1 MARRGENIHKRKDGR
16 WEGRYIKGRADGKA
30 IWGYL
35 YGYSYSEVKTELTR
49 RKAMSGFYQLSGAS
63 MRFSE
68 LAELW
73 LASFAQ
79 GVKESTLTHYQYTL
93 HKYLLPVL
101 GDLPVSELNE
111 STLERLFL
119 QILSP
124 SDNSH
129 KPLGT
134 SSAQECF
141 GMLKRICKY
150 AARLHLMP
158 PLELCVKL
166 PRQKKACLLYTS
178 PSPRD

>member
-1 MARRGENIHKRKDGR
+1 MARRGENIRKRSDGR

-124 SDNSH
+124 SEQPQAVGNILCARMLRDVEAY
-129 KPLGT
+129 LQICGT
-134 SSAQECF
+134 PPSD
-141 GMLKRICKY
+141 
-150 AARLHLMP
+150 AA
-158 PLELCVKL
+158 
-166 PRQKKACLLYTS
+166 S
-178 PSPRD
+178 

>member
-1 MARRGENIHKRKDGR
+1 MARRGENIRKRSDGR

-101 GDLPVSELNE
+101 GDLPVSANFVTQRQQPQAVGNILCARMLRDVEAY
-111 STLERLFL
+111 L
-119 QILSP
+119 QICGTPP
-124 SDNSH
+124 SD
-129 KPLGT
+129 
-134 SSAQECF
+134 
-141 GMLKRICKY
+141 
-150 AARLHLMP
+150 AA
-158 PLELCVKL
+158 
-166 PRQKKACLLYTS
+166 S
-178 PSPRD
+178 

>member
-1 MARRGENIHKRKDGR
+1 MARRGENIRKRSDGR

-129 KPLGT
+129 KPLGNILC
-134 SSAQECF
+134 AR
-141 GMLKRICKY
+141 MLRDVEAYLQICGTPPSD
-150 AARLHLMP
+150 AA
-158 PLELCVKL
+158 
-166 PRQKKACLLYTS
+166 S
-178 PSPRD
+178 